1 MTKYTL
7 HSRSYSEIEIH
18 KDGEQVAIMKGK
30 GSFFQRTRQWTAR
43 DNNGKTAAVGRS
55 VYDCLKHYAATQ
67 GDNRIEQQPHIQGV
81 RAVFTSL
88 SKEEV

>member
-7 HSRSYSEIEIH
+7 HSRSHTEIEIH

-55 VYDCLKHYAATQ
+55 FDDCLKHYAATQ
-67 GDNRIEQQPHIQGV
+67 GDNRIEQQPHTQGTL
-81 RAVFTSL
+81 AIFTSL
-88 SKEEV
+88 TKEEV

>member
-7 HSRSYSEIEIH
+7 HSRSHTEIEIH

-55 VYDCLKHYAATQ
+55 FDDCLKHYAATQ
-67 GDNRIEQQPHIQGV
+67 GDNRIEQQPHIQGTL
-81 RAVFTSL
+81 AVFTSL
-88 SKEEV
+88 SKEEM